1 MTGRVIT
8 VGSDAA
14 YLVLGYIQDESGQ
27 PLSLERGEL
36 IGNGLVLDVFT
47 NRRGRFAVEGIAPG
61 AYQLVIGKYQAKV
74 NFKAAEENLID
85 AGVITVSEVQP

>member
-1 MTGRVIT
+1 M
-8 VGSDAA
+8 
-14 YLVLGYIQDESGQ
+14 
-27 PLSLERGEL
+27 
-36 IGNGLVLDVFT
+36 LDVFT

-61 AYQLVIGKYQAKV
+61 TYQLVIGKYQAKV